1 MERRLEEGKWAQS
14 EGGNKVLLQSAEEML
29 KNEGG
34 EGEQR
39 GRRVLGSG
47 EVISTE
53 WITLFLR
60 KGNEREVLGI
70 PSGVEMPS
78 LAGKNMMC
86 V

>member
-29 KNEGG
+29 KNEG

-70 PSGVEMPS
+70 PSGVEVPS
-78 LAGKNMMC
+78 LAGRNMMY